1 MRTHIELRGVRTH
14 NLKAVDADV
23 PLGRIT
29 VVTGVSGSGKSSLA
43 VDTLY
48 AEGQRRF
55 IASLTAYARQFLD
68 RLARP
73 DFERIDFLPPAI
85 AIGQGSRPSSARASV
100 GSMCQVADLLQLVY
114 GAAAEPW
121 CIHGHGPIAPASASQ
136 ARASLVRDFLGQD
149 AIVTAWVEASERSR
163 AGLARDGYARAL
175 DESGALVTIDRAAGA
190 RLEVV
195 VDRLRIRDE
204 PRLAE
209 AVGAALRLGGG
220 SARVRIGA
228 EVLPL
233 VASLA
238 CSSCG
243 FKVPPREARLFSPA
257 SPLGACETCQGFGRV
272 QVVDPERVVPDPRK
286 SLLQDAIA
294 PWSTPGHA
302 EWKEAYPRLA
312 KRHGLDLKRPWQDL
326 PEAHRALIL
335 EGDPNLGFEGVSG
348 FFAYLEKKRYKV
360 SARILI
366 ARYRSYLPCPDCGG
380 SKLKPAALA
389 YRVDGKTIAQAQAL
403 PIDALLAWLQSL
415 QVDAAVR
422 PLLERLGGRLEV
434 LDRIGLGY
442 LTPAREG
449 RTLSS
454 GEARRVHLSSALGA
468 GVTGTLYVLDEPSIG
483 LHPRDT
489 ERLGEVL
496 TQLAAAGNTV
506 VLVEHDTALIRLAD
520 HVIELGPAAGK
531 HGGQVVF
538 AGSPDA
544 LAEADTAT
552 GRALVS
558 EDVEIELPVR
568 RDRDA
573 LQVRGARGRNLG
585 GFDVRIPLGALTVI
599 TGVSGSGKSTFVNEV
614 LTKNVER
621 ALAGKRAEA
630 SGAQAIV
637 GVERLRGL
645 TVVDTSPLA
654 RSTRSIPATYLD
666 AWTPIRAVL
675 AESGDAK
682 RLGLSPASFSF
693 NGKGGRCETCEG
705 LGVVSVDMQFLEDVT
720 MTCDAC
726 SGKRFA
732 PKVLEARWHG
742 LDVSQILGLTVD
754 EAAERFAE
762 HRTIQR
768 RLRPLREVGLGYL
781 TLGQATST
789 LSGGEAQR
797 LKLAAHLAEGRA
809 EGQLFVLD
817 EPTTGLHASD
827 VAKLLSAF
835 AALLEGGATLVVV
848 EHNLE
853 LIRHAQHIIDLGPE
867 GGARGG
873 QLVVEG
879 TIFDL
884 IGSPTSRTGAALR
897 RYLGQD
903 QAGAARV

>member
-1 MRTHIELRGVRTH
+1 VRTHIELRGVRTH
-14 NLKAVDADV
+14 NLKEVDADV

-85 AIGQGSRPSSARASV
+85 AIGQGSRPSSPRASV
-100 GSMCQVADLLQLVY
+100 GSMCQVADLLQLVF
-114 GAAAEPW
+114 GAIAEPW
-121 CIHGHGPIAPASASQ
+121 CIHGHGPITPASASQ
-136 ARASLVRDFLGQD
+136 ARASLVRDHLGRD

-163 AGLARDGYARAL
+163 AGLARDGYTRAL
-175 DESGALVTIDRAAGA
+175 DDTGALIAVDRAAGP
-190 RLEVV
+190 RLEIV
-195 VDRLRIRDE
+195 VDRLRVRDE

-209 AVGAALRLGGG
+209 AVTAALRLGGG
-220 SARVRIGA
+220 AARVRLGA
-228 EVLPL
+228 DVVPL
-233 VASLA
+233 LASLA

-243 FKVPPREARLFSPA
+243 FKAPTREARLFSPA

-272 QVVDPERVVPDPRK
+272 QVFDPERVVPDPKK
-286 SLLQDAIA
+286 SLLLDAIA

-312 KRHGLDLKRPWQDL
+312 KKHGLDLKKPWQDL
-326 PEAHRALIL
+326 PEAHRALIFN
-335 EGDPNLGFEGVSG
+335 GDPSLGFEGVAG
-348 FFAYLEKKRYKV
+348 FFSYLEKKRYKV

-380 SKLKPAALA
+380 TKLKPAALA
-389 YRVDGKTIAQAQAL
+389 YQIDGKTIARAQG
-403 PIDALLAWLQSL
+403 LAIGELRGWLRGL
-415 QVDAAVR
+415 EVDAAVR
-422 PLLERLGGRLEV
+422 PLLERLMGRLEI
-434 LDRIGLGY
+434 LERIGLGY

-496 TQLAAAGNTV
+496 KQLAEAGNTV
-506 VLVEHDTALIRLAD
+506 VLVEHDTALIRRAD

-531 HGGQVVF
+531 HGGRIVY
-538 AGSPDA
+538 AGPPGA
-544 LAEADTAT
+544 LAQADTAT

-558 EDVEIELPVR
+558 EDVEIELPPR
-568 RDRDA
+568 SSRDV
-573 LQVRGARGRNLG
+573 LEIRGARGRNLA

-599 TGVSGSGKSTFVNEV
+599 TGVSGSGKSTFVTEV

-621 ALAGKRAEA
+621 VLAGDRAQT
-630 SGAQAIV
+630 SGARAIV
-637 GVERLRGL
+637 GAERLRGL

-666 AWTPIRAVL
+666 AWTPIRGVL
-675 AESGDAK
+675 ADSGDAK

-693 NGKGGRCETCEG
+693 NGKGGRCESCEG
-705 LGVVSVDMQFLEDVT
+705 LGVISVDMQFLEDVT

-732 PKVLEARWHG
+732 PKVLEAKWHG
-742 LDVSQILGLTVD
+742 LDVSQVLGLTVD
-754 EAAERFAE
+754 EAAERFGE
-762 HRTIQR
+762 HRAIQR

-809 EGQLFVLD
+809 EGQLFILD

-827 VAKLLSAF
+827 VAKLLGAF

-853 LIRHAQHIIDLGPE
+853 LIRHAQHLIDLGPE
-867 GGARGG
+867 GGAGGG
-873 QLVVEG
+873 QLVAEG

-884 IGSPTSRTGAALR
+884 MGSPASRTGAALR
-897 RYLGQD
+897 QYLGQ
-903 QAGAARV
+903 APAANA